1 MPLPSFRWARVVQ
14 NPASDHSLMGSSEV
28 PILSQINLKIS
39 SKAGN
44 LLQALDKLLIVQNS
58 LSSTLSGLITL
69 KLFNL

>member
-1 MPLPSFRWARVVQ
+1 MQ

-44 LLQALDKLLIVQNS
+44 LLQALDESLIVQNS